1 MKILRLIDRYIDS
14 FEKRIFIFIIFIT
27 MYWLWQNIWQLL
39 LFYKVYLITDYE
51 SLFNLQAHLS
61 NYESSVLIRIIYYV
75 ISNPSLNM
83 AGLVSCI
90 KLIDIMGIVGLLI
103 LAQKYRII
111 MILNVFKY
119 VWCTIWIVKGMNS
132 ASVYLVINCL
142 KWLSIGGLILV
153 GIVILQWLFGLV
165 RIILEHDR
173 FVHICRQ
180 RYTFYKLCTIFYKI
194 TQFTTIYIEMLYIK
208 AIKKYLRN

>member
-39 LFYKVYLITDYE
+39 LFYKVYVITDYE

-83 AGLVSCI
+83 AGL
-90 KLIDIMGIVGLLI
+90 
-103 LAQKYRII
+103 
-111 MILNVFKY
+111 
-119 VWCTIWIVKGMNS
+119 
-132 ASVYLVINCL
+132 
-142 KWLSIGGLILV
+142 
-153 GIVILQWLFGLV
+153 
-165 RIILEHDR
+165 
-173 FVHICRQ
+173 
-180 RYTFYKLCTIFYKI
+180 YKI
-194 TQFTTIYIEMLYIK
+194 DRHNGDCRIADFGSKISNYYDFKCI
-208 AIKKYLRN
+208 

>member
-1 MKILRLIDRYIDS
+1 MGESAKLLNPEKTVLMPDSHADCPMAHMATVEYI
-14 FEKRIFIFIIFIT
+14 EKVKEK
-27 MYWLWQNIWQLL
+27 YNEKD
-39 LFYKVYLITDYE
+39 YSITDYE

-165 RIILEHDR
+165 RIILESDR
-173 FVHICRQ
+173 FVHD
-180 RYTFYKLCTIFYKI
+180 L
-194 TQFTTIYIEMLYIK
+194 
-208 AIKKYLRN
+208 

>member
-1 MKILRLIDRYIDS
+1 M
-14 FEKRIFIFIIFIT
+14 
-27 MYWLWQNIWQLL
+27 
-39 LFYKVYLITDYE
+39 
-51 SLFNLQAHLS
+51 FNLQAHLS

-75 ISNPSLNM
+75 ISNPSLNI

-119 VWCTIWIVKGMNS
+119 IWCTLWIVKGMNS

-142 KWLSIGGLILV
+142 KMAFNRRFDPCWYSDSSMAFWLGTNNLRTRYICSQFV
-153 GIVILQWLFGLV
+153 DNVIHFINYV
-165 RIILEHDR
+165 
-173 FVHICRQ
+173 
-180 RYTFYKLCTIFYKI
+180 
-194 TQFTTIYIEMLYIK
+194 QFFTKSHNLPQFISRCFI
-208 AIKKYLRN
+208 

>member
-1 MKILRLIDRYIDS
+1 MKNLRERIGLKILKSIDHYVDS

-27 MYWLWQNIWQLL
+27 MYWLWQNIWQLI
-39 LFYKVYLITDYE
+39 LFSKLFFITDYE

-61 NYESSVLIRIIYYV
+61 NYESSVLIRILYYV
-75 ISNPSLNM
+75 ISNPSLNIL
-83 AGLVSCI
+83 GVVSCI

-111 MILNVFKY
+111 MILNGFKY
-119 VWCTIWIVKGMNS
+119 IWCSIWIVKGMNS

-153 GIVILQWLFGLV
+153 SIVILLWLLGLI
-165 RIILEHDR
+165 RIILEQDR
-173 FVHICRQ
+173 FVRD
-180 RYTFYKLCTIFYKI
+180 L
-194 TQFTTIYIEMLYIK
+194 
-208 AIKKYLRN
+208 

>member
-1 MKILRLIDRYIDS
+1 MKNLRERIGLKILRLIDRYIDS

-39 LFYKVYLITDYE
+39 LFYKVYFITDYE

-90 KLIDIMGIVGLLI
+90 KLIDIMGIVGLFI
-103 LAQKYRII
+103 SYYTNVATGPMIVII
-111 MILNVFKY
+111 
-119 VWCTIWIVKGMNS
+119 
-132 ASVYLVINCL
+132 ASVIFFATY
-142 KWLSIGGLILV
+142 
-153 GIVILQWLFGLV
+153 
-165 RIILEHDR
+165 
-173 FVHICRQ
+173 
-180 RYTFYKLCTIFYKI
+180 FYG
-194 TQFTTIYIEMLYIK
+194 
-208 AIKKYLRN
+208 RNR

>member
-1 MKILRLIDRYIDS
+1 MSMFIYWKTINFYCFWIFINFCFFLLNKIWLEIKKGLPSILFCDS
-14 FEKRIFIFIIFIT
+14 PFIFIIFIT

-39 LFYKVYLITDYE
+39 LFYKVHVITDYE

-111 MILNVFKY
+111 MILNVFK
-119 VWCTIWIVKGMNS
+119 
-132 ASVYLVINCL
+132 
-142 KWLSIGGLILV
+142 
-153 GIVILQWLFGLV
+153 
-165 RIILEHDR
+165 
-173 FVHICRQ
+173 
-180 RYTFYKLCTIFYKI
+180 
-194 TQFTTIYIEMLYIK
+194 
-208 AIKKYLRN
+208 

>member
-1 MKILRLIDRYIDS
+1 MKNLRERIGLKILRLIDRYIDS

-39 LFYKVYLITDYE
+39 LFYKVYVITDYE

-119 VWCTIWIVKGMNS
+119 VWCTIWIVRCIFCKCIFGNKLFKMAFNRRFDS
-132 ASVYLVINCL
+132 CWYSDSSMAF
-142 KWLSIGGLILV
+142 WLGTNNP
-153 GIVILQWLFGLV
+153 
-165 RIILEHDR
+165 RKR
-173 FVHICRQ
+173 
-180 RYTFYKLCTIFYKI
+180 
-194 TQFTTIYIEMLYIK
+194 
-208 AIKKYLRN
+208 

>member
-39 LFYKVYLITDYE
+39 LFYKVYVITD
-51 SLFNLQAHLS
+51 
-61 NYESSVLIRIIYYV
+61 YESSVLIRIIYYV

-90 KLIDIMGIVGLLI
+90 KLIDIMGIVGLFI

-119 VWCTIWIVKGMNS
+119 IWCTIWIVKGMNS

-173 FVHICRQ
+173 FVHN
-180 RYTFYKLCTIFYKI
+180 L
-194 TQFTTIYIEMLYIK
+194 
-208 AIKKYLRN
+208 